1 WPTRCSDCCAIRPSG
16 AGWATGAGGGSR
28 NASTPPAAGGTSI
41 RSIANL
47 SLAAQPANRTPRW
60 IPENRR
66 RTLGRIRAGGRRA
79 NRITRMSVSVAHRGR
94 PRGALF
100 VAGAIAVASAIGV
113 LAVVSPVLAVAATVG
128 GVAVP
133 AAVLRPKLVVH
144 LLVVSIY

>member
-1 WPTRCSDCCAIRPSG
+1 
-16 AGWATGAGGGSR
+16 
-28 NASTPPAAGGTSI
+28 
-41 RSIANL
+41 
-47 SLAAQPANRTPRW
+47 
-60 IPENRR
+60 
-66 RTLGRIRAGGRRA
+66 
-79 NRITRMSVSVAHRGR
+79 MSVSVAHRGR

-144 LLVVSIY
+144 LLVVSIYVGYVSEAVAREHRDRQEAEDRLTKELRGMSRFQTLASSVMAEAFSLSLRPTAARAHS

>member
-1 WPTRCSDCCAIRPSG
+1 
-16 AGWATGAGGGSR
+16 
-28 NASTPPAAGGTSI
+28 
-41 RSIANL
+41 
-47 SLAAQPANRTPRW
+47 
-60 IPENRR
+60 
-66 RTLGRIRAGGRRA
+66 
-79 NRITRMSVSVAHRGR
+79 MSVTVAHWGR

-144 LLVVSIY
+144 LLVVSIYAEALAIERQRVDLLASGVLLRRSELASDPHAERFVDPVLFIAETLDGRRIQRFLPKGKATSN